1 MGTIAGG
8 RPYDARK
15 VNAVIGGVP
24 LSGFAD
30 GDFITFTPSADIS
43 AALVGSTGDVGVAVL
58 ADRTATIAFNIL
70 QGSRAVR
77 RALEQ
82 YETEWRELG
91 ISRPILIRD
100 TSTGETITIAQ
111 AWPQTPPPSTFG
123 AEHGSREYIW
133 MCADYVRVT
142 GA

>member
-15 VNAVIGGVP
+15 VNAVIGGSP
-24 LSGFAD
+24 ITGFAD

-58 ADRTATIAFNIL
+58 ADRTASISFNIL

-77 RALEQ
+77 QQMERF
-82 YETEWRELG
+82 ETEWRELG
-91 ISRPILIRD
+91 ISQPILIRD

-111 AWPQTPPPSTFG
+111 AWPMTPPASPFG
-123 AEHGSREYIW
+123 AEHGAREYVW
-133 MCADYVRVT
+133 MCADYVRST
-142 GA
+142 I

>member
-24 LSGFAD
+24 MTGFAD

-58 ADRTATIAFNIL
+58 ADRTASISFNIL

-77 RALEQ
+77 QQLESFEQ
-82 YETEWRELG
+82 QWRDFG
-91 ISRPILIRD
+91 ISQPILIRD

-111 AWPQTPPPSTFG
+111 AWPMTPPASTFG
-123 AEHGSREYIW
+123 AEHGTREHVW
-133 MCADYVRVT
+133 MCADYVRTTV
-142 GA
+142 